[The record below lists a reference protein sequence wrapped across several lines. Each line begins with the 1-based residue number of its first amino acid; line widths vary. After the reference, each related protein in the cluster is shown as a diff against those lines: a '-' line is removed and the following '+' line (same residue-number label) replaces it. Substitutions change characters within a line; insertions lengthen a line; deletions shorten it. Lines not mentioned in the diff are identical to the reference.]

1 MSDLIATEDKLF
13 NSLEESFSEEK
24 ITDDVA
30 QDLENFLNGSEKST
44 SDFLNVLWRLKDE
57 IEINLE

>member
-13 NSLEESFSEEK
+13 NGLDKALADDS

-30 QDLENFLNGSEKST
+30 QDLEDILSGNQNST